1 MPNIQSAKKKMRKD
15 VTRTKSNAVH
25 LRAIE
30 NAIKGLIKLKGA
42 KDDEKVRKTV
52 SLIDKAAKRKVFH
65 KNKASRLKSRITKL
79 GSKKKWNTAAEYRID
94 LKSAWEDTGDISAF
108 RNWYSTRTS
117 SCFINIVDYYYWMR
131 K

>member
-15 VTRTKSNAVH
+15 VTRTKSNAVY

-30 NAIKGLIKLKGA
+30 NAIKGLIKLKGT

-79 GSKKKWNTAAEYRID
+79 SSKKK
-94 LKSAWEDTGDISAF
+94 
-108 RNWYSTRTS
+108 
-117 SCFINIVDYYYWMR
+117 
-131 K
+131 

>member
-15 VTRTKSNAVH
+15 ITRTKSNEVY

-30 NAIKGLIKLKGA
+30 NEIKGISKEKG
-42 KDDEKVRKTV
+42 KRDEERIRKTV

-79 GSKKKWNTAAEYRID
+79 GTKKK
-94 LKSAWEDTGDISAF
+94 
-108 RNWYSTRTS
+108 
-117 SCFINIVDYYYWMR
+117 
-131 K
+131 

>member
-15 VTRTKSNAVH
+15 VTRTKGNLVY

-30 NAIKGLIKLKGA
+30 NAIKGLLRLKGEG
-42 KDDEKVRKTV
+42 KSEDVRKTV

-79 GSKKKWNTAAEYRID
+79 GSKKK
-94 LKSAWEDTGDISAF
+94 
-108 RNWYSTRTS
+108 
-117 SCFINIVDYYYWMR
+117 
-131 K
+131 